1 MSRVLL
7 AGLVVLIAL
16 IAIASPRFIPD
27 ISAPVTHDTR
37 TAPAVQPTDGAFRV
51 MFTEPI
57 DSDRIESRRRTLNAE
72 LIAFI
77 DGAARSV
84 DVAIYKFDLAEIADA
99 LARAKGRGLRVRLVT
114 DKDAVEDRRDVEAM
128 RAFDVLR
135 SAGIPVV
142 ADNRS
147 GIMHHKFV
155 IRDGDAVWT
164 GSWNMTEFGTY
175 RNDNNA
181 VIVQSRELA
190 AAFESEFEQMFAGRK
205 FGPEKEPIAVK
216 NPIRV
221 GDASV
226 EVYFAPAD
234 RTIIGRLAELID
246 SSKQGINFMAFALT
260 HDRIGAALRRAAGRG
275 PEVTGVFERSGS
287 GTSAAE
293 YRLLRQAGLSV
304 YLDANS
310 HSMHHKVIIIDGE
323 TVVTGSF
330 NLSASAESTND
341 ENVLVIHD
349 ANVAIQ
355 YLKEFERIYK
365 IARRR

>member
-1 MSRVLL
+1 MNRVLF
-7 AGLVVLIAL
+7 AGLAVLAVA
-16 IAIASPRFIPD
+16 IAIAAPRFLPD
-27 ISAPVTHDTR
+27 TILPLMDATLT
-37 TAPAVQPTDGAFRV
+37 PAADRPTDGSLKV
-51 MFTEPI
+51 MFTDPI

-77 DGAARSV
+77 DGADRSV

-135 SAGIPVV
+135 GAGIPVV

-164 GSWNMTEFGTY
+164 GSWNMTEIGTY

-304 YLDANS
+304 YLDGNS